1 MLFCNVSNISSSFVG
16 FKISKPRIKDP
27 SEKEC
32 RVEFFGSKIGWK
44 EPAVSN
50 KKCRIGV
57 FYFIP
62 VYNICLVMCEEPAL

>member
-1 MLFCNVSNISSSFVG
+1 MLFCNVSNISSCFVG
-16 FKISKPRIKDP
+16 FKIDKPRIKDP

-32 RVEFFGSKIGWK
+32 RTEFFGSKTGWK

-57 FYFIP
+57 F
-62 VYNICLVMCEEPAL
+62 